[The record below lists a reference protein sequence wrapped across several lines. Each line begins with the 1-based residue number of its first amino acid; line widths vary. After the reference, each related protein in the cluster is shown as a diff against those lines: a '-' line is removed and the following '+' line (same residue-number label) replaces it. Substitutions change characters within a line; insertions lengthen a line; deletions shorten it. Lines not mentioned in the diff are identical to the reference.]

1 MAKGF
6 IPIVIFVLFLFII
19 MPLSVGNL
27 LLLCKAKL
35 TLSVENTKNNQLYE
49 H

>member
-6 IPIVIFVLFLFII
+6 IPIVIFVLLLCII
-19 MPLSVGNL
+19 MPLGVEDM

-35 TLSVENTKNNQLYE
+35 TLPVEDTKNNQ
-49 H
+49 